1 MLKIQNLKKSFKG
14 NIVINNLNLHL
25 KQGELIHI
33 KGSNGSGK
41 STLLKVISGLLEADE
56 GSISK
61 EPGLKIGA
69 LIENPSFIENE
80 TAVSNLKFLYNL
92 TGRYDEE
99 HVKTLFEQFNLDYNS
114 TIKISKYSIGMR
126 QKVGIIQAIMENQDL
141 ILLDEPTRGLDEDS
155 ICEFNK
161 IINNYITTGKSILI
175 CAHDGVDGIHF
186 NKVYR
191 LIHGQ
196 LELV

>member
-141 ILLDEPTRGLDEDS
+141 ILLVEPTIGPGVIR
-155 ICEFNK
+155 NK
-161 IINNYITTGKSILI
+161 
-175 CAHDGVDGIHF
+175 F
-186 NKVYR
+186 
-191 LIHGQ
+191 
-196 LELV
+196 